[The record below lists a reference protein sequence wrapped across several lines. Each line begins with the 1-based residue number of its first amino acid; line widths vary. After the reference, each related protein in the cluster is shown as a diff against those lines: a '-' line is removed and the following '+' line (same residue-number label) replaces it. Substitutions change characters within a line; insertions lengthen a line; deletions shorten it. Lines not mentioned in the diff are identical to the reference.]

1 MANRYDEYGN
11 PIGDHN
17 QMQGSSAEVAAGKIG
32 KGIWGGL
39 TSGKDFVWGTMFGQ
53 GENAPKYKGY
63 GTGTAYNS
71 DLGDKGQKYYQR
83 SLQRGVS
90 SGLYNQV
97 QGGAGQYQI
106 PMSDYT
112 KGGASIMG
120 QYGQGVNLSPYSA
133 SPDAVNNMWAQ
144 TSKAGQGQFNS
155 AMLKAK
161 GEMMGGPLFGQARNQ
176 VMGNVAGNYASQMA
190 GYHAQLIQHANDM
203 MQAGNIAEAQNALNA
218 AKMLQSVGGQEEQ
231 LGQNAQDKQ
240 LQYYSLLQQMAS
252 QNPQVPQ
259 QNQPGMW
266 NTLTQHA
273 AASAGDEAGKEIM
286 SAII

>member
-1 MANRYDEYGN
+1 
-11 PIGDHN
+11 
-17 QMQGSSAEVAAGKIG
+17 
-32 KGIWGGL
+32 
-39 TSGKDFVWGTMFGQ
+39 
-53 GENAPKYKGY
+53 
-63 GTGTAYNS
+63 
-71 DLGDKGQKYYQR
+71 
-83 SLQRGVS
+83 
-90 SGLYNQV
+90 
-97 QGGAGQYQI
+97 
-106 PMSDYT
+106 
-112 KGGASIMG
+112 MG

-240 LQYYSLLQQMAS
+240 LQYYSLLQQMAM
-252 QNPQVPQ
+252 QQEQQPQ
-259 QNQPGMW
+259 QGQPGFI
-266 NTLTQHA
+266 NQLLGSA
-273 AASAGDEAGKEIM
+273 AQGFGETYGKKLG
-286 SAII
+286 S